1 MKHVNLCPW
10 ILFPQWETSWV
21 SRWRMTG
28 ILRGKANTH
37 IHTHIFS
44 LKEKKKPTCQLCTSK
59 VETRNLLCHTTSI
72 SRKSNHNINPPCVIF
87 TAASGTRA
95 WYGSSCYT
103 AVIWKFIGSFTS
115 RIRVERRRKKLK
127 TSARGYLFNMT
138 KIWVKEGMDKPS
150 KNGKEGTDRKRD
162 LAFGFALSS
171 CWSRRRKIYWMCWLY
186 SLRWTEPRVLRNPA
200 FQSRRKRSTYVTA
213 AFSISIH
220 PLFSGVHKY
229 HIQVLAHTH
238 THSSQEWIKSALCCF
253 GLASTSCAF
262 SGSSFYLPLFVID
275 GSRLMQLNNDD

>member
-37 IHTHIFS
+37 IHTFFHS
-44 LKEKKKPTCQLCTSK
+44 KKKKKQHVNFAPLKWRQ
-59 VETRNLLCHTTSI
+59 ETFFVTPHPSPGSQITILICHVFYSPQ
-72 SRKSNHNINPPCVIF
+72 HQVPEPDMV
-87 TAASGTRA
+87 AHA
-95 WYGSSCYT
+95 